1 VSDPVISPDGTKYWN
16 GKEWLPIQQT
26 SQINTG
32 NIQDSV
38 VQVSNDSEVV
48 KAALDGAAKI
58 INEQNLVQ
66 NNGHII
72 VQHPPVQYTNVGY
85 VNNNQREPKTPID
98 KSKLFKWI
106 AIIVVIICVSLVII
120 SVIESQT
127 DSDNDGVVDQNDAF
141 PNNPDEWS
149 DEDEDGVGDNTD
161 ECPDTESGINV
172 EDDGCELKSEN
183 TPNVSFSMTLITIF
197 IALLF
202 YSKERKIN

>member
-1 VSDPVISPDGTKYWN
+1 MSDPVISPDGTKYWN

-38 VQVSNDSEVV
+38 VQVSNDSDVV

-58 INEQNLVQ
+58 INEQNSVQ
-66 NNGHII
+66 NNGSII
-72 VQHPPVQYTNVGY
+72 VQHPPVQYTNVDY
-85 VNNNQREPKTPID
+85 VNNLREPKIPID

-106 AIIVVIICVSLVII
+106 AVIVVVICVSLVSI

-127 DSDNDGVVDQNDAF
+127 DSDKDGVVDQNDAF
-141 PNNPDEWS
+141 PNDPDEWN
-149 DEDEDGVGDNTD
+149 DKDEDGVGDNTD
-161 ECPDTESGINV
+161 ECPDTESGISV

-183 TPNVSFSMTLITIF
+183 TPNVSFSITLVTIF
-197 IALLF
+197 IAFLF
-202 YSKERKIN
+202 YTKERKMN

>member
-1 VSDPVISPDGTKYWN
+1 
-16 GKEWLPIQQT
+16 
-26 SQINTG
+26 
-32 NIQDSV
+32 
-38 VQVSNDSEVV
+38 
-48 KAALDGAAKI
+48 
-58 INEQNLVQ
+58 
-66 NNGHII
+66 
-72 VQHPPVQYTNVGY
+72 
-85 VNNNQREPKTPID
+85 
-98 KSKLFKWI
+98 
-106 AIIVVIICVSLVII
+106 VII

-127 DSDNDGVVDQNDAF
+127 DSDSDNDGVVDQNDAF